1 MNTKKKIFSEVNEC
15 RKDHNYHRAAILG
28 VVYPTNIH
36 HDCWKRDIFKIII
49 AKKGDKNKLRVTLIY
64 DFDVAFDFV
73 DDFGGLVATVTSF
86 SVAPSSF
93 STQFPFSKP
102 VSAISNKALL
112 AASI

>member
-1 MNTKKKIFSEVNEC
+1 MQKKRIKT
-15 RKDHNYHRAAILG
+15 NY
-28 VVYPTNIH
+28 
-36 HDCWKRDIFKIII
+36 DF
-49 AKKGDKNKLRVTLIY
+49 TLSY
-64 DFDVAFDFV
+64 DFDVVFDFV

-86 SVAPSSF
+86 LVAPSSF